1 MDKDP
6 RPKTNEETVPSFS
19 YPGNEKVFFKKPD
32 VFVNRSFF
40 EVATERTS
48 QRKFSALPESRLAQL
63 LWYSAKV
70 ISTHSQANG
79 YILSHRP
86 SPSAGAR
93 HPIDIIVSMPSKE
106 RKLEYYNP
114 FDHSL
119 TVVTTDQILV
129 DNFVDHIN
137 QCMEIQEGTII
148 WFLAHQVRTGAKYDN
163 PESLVWRDAGA
174 LIYCMQIVC
183 AALNLS
189 SCAIGTLADPHIK
202 ILFGEE
208 VISAGGII
216 IGENFVL

>member
-1 MDKDP
+1 MDKNP
-6 RPKTNEETVPSFS
+6 RPKKKEEVVSPF
-19 YPGNEKVFFKKPD
+19 YYLGHEKVLLTKPSG
-32 VFVNRSFF
+32 VNSRDFF

-48 QRKFSALPESRLAQL
+48 QRKFAALTGSRLAEL

-93 HPIDIIVSMPSKE
+93 HPIDIIVSMPAKK

-119 TVVTTDQILV
+119 NVITADQILT
-129 DNFVDHIN
+129 DRFVGHIN
-137 QCMEIQEGTII
+137 ECLEIQEGTII
-148 WFLAHQVRTGAKYDN
+148 WFLAHQIRTGAKYDN

-174 LIYCMQIVC
+174 LIYCMQVVC
-183 AALNLS
+183 TALNLS
-189 SCAIGTLADPHIK
+189 SCAVGTLADPFLNK
-202 ILFGEE
+202 LFGEE
-208 VISAGGII
+208 VTSAGGII

>member
-1 MDKDP
+1 MDRNP
-6 RPKTNEETVPSFS
+6 RPKTKEETVPSFA
-19 YPGNEKVFFKKPD
+19 YPGNEKFFLKIPD
-32 VFVNRSFF
+32 VLVKKSFI
-40 EVATERTS
+40 EAATERTS
-48 QRKFSALPESRLAQL
+48 QRNFLALPESRLAEL

-79 YILSHRP
+79 YILSRRP

-106 RKLEYYNP
+106 RKLAYYNP

-119 TVVTTDQILV
+119 NVITSDQILV

-137 QCMEIQEGTII
+137 ECLETQEGTII
-148 WFLAHQVRTGAKYDN
+148 WFLAHQGRTAAKYDN

-174 LIYCMQIVC
+174 LIYCMQIAC

-189 SCAIGTLADPHIK
+189 SCAIGTLADPYIGK
-202 ILFGEE
+202 LFGEE

>member
-1 MDKDP
+1 MDRNP
-6 RPKTNEETVPSFS
+6 RPKTHEETVSSFA
-19 YPGNEKVFFKKPD
+19 YPENKKVFLKKPD
-32 VFVNRSFF
+32 VLVSKSFF
-40 EVATERTS
+40 EVATERAS
-48 QRKFSALPESRLAQL
+48 QRKFSALPESRLAEL

-70 ISTHSQANG
+70 ISTHPQANG

-119 TVVTTDQILV
+119 NVITADQILV

-137 QCMEIQEGTII
+137 ECLEIQQGTII
-148 WFLAHQVRTGAKYDN
+148 WFLAHQARTTAKYDH

-174 LIYCMQIVC
+174 LIYCMQIAS
-183 AALNLS
+183 AALDLS
-189 SCAIGTLADPHIK
+189 SCAIGTLADPYIEK
-202 ILFGEE
+202 LFGEE
-208 VISAGGII
+208 MISAGGII